1 MKNFFAAGVVA
12 LLMAGFYALGS
23 TPAHHQAK
31 YNEANVYSKNM
42 TDTVP
47 TKKDTMNRRDT
58 LPRRDSLQ

>member
-23 TPAHHQAK
+23 TPAHHIAN
-31 YNEANVYSKNM
+31 YNGSSVCSASVS
-42 TDTVP
+42 DTVP
-47 TKKDTMNRRDT
+47 KKKDTMNRRDT